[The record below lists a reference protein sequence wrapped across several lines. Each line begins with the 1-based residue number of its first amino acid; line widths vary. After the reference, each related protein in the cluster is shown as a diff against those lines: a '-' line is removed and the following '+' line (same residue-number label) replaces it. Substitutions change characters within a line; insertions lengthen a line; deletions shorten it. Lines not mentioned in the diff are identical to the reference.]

1 MIDLNN
7 NFKKKVFGVT
17 LAIMAIAFVV
27 STGSKVLAQTS
38 NDMTVENQYL
48 TGSDTVAKDS
58 GHGLNRVIKGTEK
71 WGEEHNINPL
81 KFVQNIGKSTG
92 IYQMIAHV

>member
-38 NDMTVENQYL
+38 NDTTVESQYL
-48 TGSDTVAKDS
+48 TGSDCCK
-58 GHGLNRVIKGTEK
+58 RF
-71 WGEEHNINPL
+71 WPRP
-81 KFVQNIGKSTG
+81 
-92 IYQMIAHV
+92 